1 MAEMVRSAVVQET
14 TSQIL
19 SGMVQ
24 KYEQNMDSNANRNLE
39 RLEMAHIRLQAALET
54 SIKWQITDASLLRWR
69 RMLRRA
75 AQECDDTVQ
84 KCKQRILEDEQMEQE
99 VKNSPFPKRIAHA
112 TKSFFFSIFSIRN
125 NELTSSIVKRF
136 EWFAAGANEFVR
148 FVEFGGTPRH
158 VPFDSLVK
166 NLSAG
171 MELHLKFVNG
181 NKCPLFE
188 LWLVPNN
195 TAEHGIVASL
205 IFVQKDGNRPKGT
218 IFFSVFIQLSETTDI
233 VGISIKCLN
242 LFAPHLKCEVENI
255 RKELTQLH
263 TQNFFWVPSVNSCQR
278 EHWDNFF
285 SLGSQWFRPNPF
297 CCRQHN
303 RHKFQCTS
311 SQDILGLS
319 DITLEPVIGATV
331 LTFIPTDIISL
342 QDAPYLKAA
351 VTFAPHASLEG
362 IVPANNSSAILA
374 IEGEKRYCLQRDI
387 TLEKLKEI
395 MLPKA
400 IDYFCQNADAT
411 VYQMI
416 WQSEHGSVLI
426 HFEKER
432 MSRPRTGGARKRK
445 LLQGQEQGTSGTS
458 MISRLLDLWGAHMPI
473 RLRSFF
479 TDWMQKQKEDTI
491 CWQKSHGSTLDKPDD
506 VRP

>member
-1 MAEMVRSAVVQET
+1 M
-14 TSQIL
+14 
-19 SGMVQ
+19 
-24 KYEQNMDSNANRNLE
+24 
-39 RLEMAHIRLQAALET
+39 
-54 SIKWQITDASLLRWR
+54 TD
-69 RMLRRA
+69 
-75 AQECDDTVQ
+75 
-84 KCKQRILEDEQMEQE
+84 
-99 VKNSPFPKRIAHA
+99 P
-112 TKSFFFSIFSIRN
+112 SF
-125 NELTSSIVKRF
+125 
-136 EWFAAGANEFVR
+136 
-148 FVEFGGTPRH
+148 
-158 VPFDSLVK
+158 
-166 NLSAG
+166 
-171 MELHLKFVNG
+171 
-181 NKCPLFE
+181 
-188 LWLVPNN
+188 
-195 TAEHGIVASL
+195 
-205 IFVQKDGNRPKGT
+205 
-218 IFFSVFIQLSETTDI
+218 SE
-233 VGISIKCLN
+233 
-242 LFAPHLKCEVENI
+242 
-255 RKELTQLH
+255 
-263 TQNFFWVPSVNSCQR
+263 PS
-278 EHWDNFF
+278 
-285 SLGSQWFRPNPF
+285 
-297 CCRQHN
+297 RQHN
-303 RHKFQCTS
+303 RHNFQCTS

-342 QDAPYLKAA
+342 QNAPYLKAA

-479 TDWMQKQKEDTI
+479 TDWMQKQKEVHMLFFPCLLYVVQRLSCLSLYCQI
-491 CWQKSHGSTLDKPDD
+491 ANVQMSLPVCWQKSHGSTLDKPDD